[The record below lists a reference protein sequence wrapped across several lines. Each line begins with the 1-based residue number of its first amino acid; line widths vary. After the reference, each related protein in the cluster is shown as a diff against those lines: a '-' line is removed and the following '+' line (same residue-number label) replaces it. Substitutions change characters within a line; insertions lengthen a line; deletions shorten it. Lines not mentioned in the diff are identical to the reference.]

1 MEARNATGR
10 GKRKKEKEKDKNC
23 AREVIYGNVFLAHY
37 LRGLKRPVNSVA
49 AMEPVNRGH
58 FFRLRGKRGREFFE
72 LILAW
77 PPQAGLNFGALD
89 SF

>member
-1 MEARNATGR
+1 MQRDGERER
-10 GKRKKEKEKDKNC
+10 KKKEKIKS
-23 AREVIYGNVFLAHY
+23 AREVIYGSVFLAHY

-49 AMEPVNRGH
+49 AMEPVKRGH

>member
-1 MEARNATGR
+1 MGAASRSLFAAPAASSER
-10 GKRKKEKEKDKNC
+10 
-23 AREVIYGNVFLAHY
+23 
-37 LRGLKRPVNSVA
+37 VA

-58 FFRLRGKRGREFFE
+58 FFRLKGKRGREFLE